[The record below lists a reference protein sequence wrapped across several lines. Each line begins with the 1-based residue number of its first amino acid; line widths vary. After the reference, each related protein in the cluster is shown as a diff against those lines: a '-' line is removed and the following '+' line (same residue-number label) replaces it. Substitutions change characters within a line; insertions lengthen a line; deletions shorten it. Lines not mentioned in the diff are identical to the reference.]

1 MNNNLQEPNN
11 PSNKNEEVDLII
23 LFNLIGKGFSRFF
36 NFIGSIFKAIFSVFV
51 YALKAIIVNIKII
64 LIVVL
69 LTGILGYVL
78 EKYKKDVYSSKMIV
92 RPYFDS
98 KYQLITNI
106 NYYNALIG
114 GKDTQTLSE
123 LFEISEENAKQIR
136 RFEIEVGPETEN
148 DKILQYDAFI
158 RSMDS
163 IRAQD
168 ISYEDFV
175 ENRSVYSGDFFQ
187 ITVEAN
193 KKDIF
198 KSLEPG
204 LNSSFTN
211 TYSAKKMK
219 KRDSLIVI
227 KKQTLRSSI
236 RAVDSLQQVYVKVME
251 EDAKSNSSKIT
262 LGEGF
267 TLEKDQAKTKEFE
280 LLNKGIDLRN
290 KLSALEEQKV
300 EEDVY
305 FDAISGF
312 QEYGNKVSK
321 LSQNYSLIFP
331 VLAFLLLCLFY
342 LTLKVVKFAKNYEG

>member
-1 MNNNLQEPNN
+1 MSNNLQEPNN
-11 PSNKNEEVDLII
+11 PSNKNEEVDLIV

-36 NFIGSIFKAIFSVFV
+36 NFIGSIFKAIFSVFI

-64 LIVVL
+64 AIVVL
-69 LTGILGYVL
+69 FAGILGYVL

-114 GKDTQTLSE
+114 GKDTKTLSE

-198 KSLEPG
+198 KSLENG

-219 KRDSLIVI
+219 KRDSLITI
-227 KKQTLRSSI
+227 KKQTLRNSI
-236 RAVDSLQQVYVKVME
+236 RAVDSLQEVYVKVME
-251 EDAKSNSSKIT
+251 EESKSNSSKIT

-267 TLEKDQAKTKEFE
+267 TLEKDQSKTKEFE
-280 LLNKGIDLRN
+280 LLNKGIELRN
-290 KLSALEEQKV
+290 QLSALEEQKV

-305 FDAISGF
+305 FDTISGF

-321 LSQNYSLIFP
+321 LSQKYSLIFP
-331 VLAFLLLCLFY
+331 VLAFLLLCFLY
-342 LTLKVVKFAKNYEG
+342 LTLKVVKYAKNYEA